1 MAFEIS
7 LALLV
12 ILLLFMLRKRFYI
25 LLITFLAVEY
35 LAAQVKLVAVPSKTL
50 IHPNETLQLQ
60 FVAEGVSKADE
71 FIPPAFKN
79 FEQVSNA
86 FETNGWTWV
95 NGSLTEYVSY
105 TYILKPKIKG
115 KLSIGEAA
123 IKAKGKLVFSRVVT
137 IQVTD
142 AVTVNRDVTASK
154 EEEKP
159 DYYLLPGEDA
169 REKIRK
175 NLFVRAFID
184 KKSCYVGEALLA
196 TFKLYTR
203 LDSESKILKR
213 PTFNGFSVID
223 LEEPEAG
230 IFTKEVVDGK
240 IYNCYL
246 IRKVQ
251 LFPLQSGVLNIE
263 PVEITNKVRL
273 IRSSSK
279 SGKEWMDALANKEK
293 SEQLND
299 EAIVEEELVTVTPPL
314 QVTVAELPA
323 GKPESFNGAVG
334 SFAISTKLVKDKFRA
349 DENGVL
355 QIKITG
361 SGNIPM
367 VNAPVVNWPDK
378 VEVFEP
384 KIKEELSKLLSPVSG
399 FKDFEISFTAPAGSF
414 KLPSVV
420 FSFFDVVSKTYKT
433 VQSDPLSFTVQP
445 ASLRKKKLPVTEQ
458 KENTF
463 FLATWQWLLLGGILS
478 AVFLIVFV
486 TRGYKKRSS
495 TVAEPVLQAV
505 VKQPAETFLA
515 HALYARDSTHHKQF
529 YSLLLNG
536 MQEFFI
542 DRFQLQQQSVS
553 STSLR
558 QLLQEKQLV
567 QEAAIWNSIVNRCE
581 EVMFSPLELN
591 ISKDELLKD
600 SEFIMKRIDQMLTAN
615 PSAAAAER

>member
-1 MAFEIS
+1 VAFEIS

-12 ILLLFMLRKRFYI
+12 ILLPFMLRKRFYI
-25 LLITFLAVEY
+25 FLVALLAVGQI
-35 LAAQVKLVAVPSKTL
+35 AAQVKLVAVPSKTV

-123 IKAKGKLVFSRVVT
+123 IKAKGKVVFSQVVT

-169 REKIRK
+169 KEKIRK
-175 NLFVRAFID
+175 NLFVKAFID

-213 PTFNGFSVID
+213 PSFNGFSVID

-230 IFTKEVVDGK
+230 IFTKEVIDGK

-273 IRSSSK
+273 IRTSSK
-279 SGKEWMDALANKEK
+279 TGKEWMDALTNKEK
-293 SEQLND
+293 NQQLND
-299 EAIVEEELVTVTPPL
+299 ETIVEEELVTVTPPM
-314 QVTVAELPA
+314 QVTVADLPA

-334 SFAISTKLVKDKFRA
+334 SFAISTKLIKDKFRA
-349 DENGVL
+349 DESGVL
-355 QIKITG
+355 QIRITG

-367 VNAPVVNWPDK
+367 INAPVVNWPDK
-378 VEVFEP
+378 AEVFEP
-384 KIKEELSKLLSPVSG
+384 KIKEELSKLLSPISG
-399 FKDFEISFTAPAGSF
+399 FKDFEIPFTAPAGAF
-414 KLPSVV
+414 ELPPVV
-420 FSFFDVVSKTYKT
+420 FSFFDVASKTYKT
-433 VQSDPLSFTVQP
+433 VQSDPISFTVQP
-445 ASLRKKKLPVTEQ
+445 ASLRKKKLPATET
-458 KENTF
+458 KENVS
-463 FLATWQWLLLGGILS
+463 FLATWKWFLVGGILS
-478 AVFLIVFV
+478 AILLIVLAIKRF
-486 TRGYKKRSS
+486 KKPSASEAES
-495 TVAEPVLQAV
+495 TIEPVL
-505 VKQPAETFLA
+505 KEPAETFLA
-515 HALYARDSTHHKQF
+515 PALYARDSSHHKQF
-529 YSLLLNG
+529 YSLLING

-542 DRFQLQQQSVS
+542 DRFQLQYESVS
-553 STSLR
+553 STALR

-567 QEAAIWNSIVNRCE
+567 QEAAIWNSMVNRCE

-600 SEFIMKRIDQMLTAN
+600 AEFIMKSIDQSITAN
-615 PSAAAAER
+615 ATAAKS